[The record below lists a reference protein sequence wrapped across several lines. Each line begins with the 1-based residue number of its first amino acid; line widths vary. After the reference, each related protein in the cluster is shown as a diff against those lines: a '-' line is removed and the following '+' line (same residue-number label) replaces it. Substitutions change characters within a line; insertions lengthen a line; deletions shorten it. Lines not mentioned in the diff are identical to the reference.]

1 MSGPGRTG
9 SSGGLALL
17 LRVGVWGSTVVVLS
31 GMALCFLHHPSY
43 IFSHEALAK
52 LTTPGLAAPESV
64 AQVFADAFRLRGQ
77 GMVLAG
83 LIWLMAT
90 PVVGVVAT
98 LVRFVRGRDRVFTA
112 LALVVLSMLLLSLV
126 LGKA

>member
-1 MSGPGRTG
+1 MSGPPRRESTAA
-9 SSGGLALL
+9 LRLL
-17 LRVGVWGSTVVVLS
+17 LHAGVWGSTLVVLS
-31 GMALCFLHHPSY
+31 GMTLCFVHHPTY

-90 PVVGVVAT
+90 PVAGVVAT
-98 LVRFVRGRDRVFTA
+98 LAMFIRRRDRVFIV
-112 LALVVLSMLLLSLV
+112 LALVVLTMLVLSLA